1 MVCQE
6 CKPGWDRLS
15 LFPGRRR
22 IKKCVRTNSKD
33 NIDVQKLVGG
43 KAENAE

>member
-1 MVCQE
+1 MCQE

-22 IKKCVRTNSKD
+22 IQKYVRPNSKE
-33 NIDVQKLVGG
+33 NIDVWKLVGG
-43 KAENAE
+43 KAEAAE